1 MNITVSNLNVS
12 YTSGRVRSAEGS
24 SYVLHDLSFE
34 IREGRSLGILGANG
48 SGKST
53 LLKTLCGILPY
64 EGSVLVD
71 GKELRNMPRKQIS
84 SRISML
90 SQLSA
95 VYFSYTVYET
105 VLLGRYLH
113 TDNLLGIPSSAD
125 KKAVNEILET
135 TGLTSLADKQIFSLS
150 GGQLQRVYLGRTLA
164 QQTPILL
171 LDEPTNHLD
180 LKVQSE
186 LMDHLTAWKQGQT
199 ALKDG
204 STHENTLIA
213 VFHDLASALRVSD
226 DLLCLKDG
234 RIAAYGTKKDILES
248 PGLLQNVFDFDVLK
262 YLREQMAYASISELK

>member
-1 MNITVSNLNVS
+1 MNIQVSHLSVS
-12 YTSGRVRSAEGS
+12 YASSGGNSAAGS
-24 SYVLHDLSFE
+24 SHVLKDLSFK

-64 EGSVLVD
+64 EGSVVID
-71 GKELRNMPRKQIS
+71 GKELRKLPRKQIS

-113 TDNLLGIPSSAD
+113 TDNLLGIPSSED
-125 KKAVNEILET
+125 KKVVQEILET
-135 TGLTSLADKQIFSLS
+135 TGLTSLAHSQISSLS
-150 GGQLQRVYLGRTLA
+150 GGQLQRVYLARTLA

-186 LMDHLTAWKQGQT
+186 LMDHLTVWKQGKT

-213 VFHDLASALRVSD
+213 VFHDLASALRISD

-234 RIAAYGTKKDILES
+234 RVAAYGTKKDILES
-248 PGLLQNVFDFDVLK
+248 PGLLQNVFDFDVIS
-262 YLREQMAYASISELK
+262 YLREQMTYASISELK